1 MKRLLLPL
9 QAALTLGVL
18 AVVARRVD
26 VHAAAASVRHAS
38 PAWLTF
44 ALVMNLLAVS
54 LSARLWA
61 TLMPERKSGYAK
73 LWHLYVMGLFY
84 NNLGLGTVLG
94 DGFRYAQLRRDG
106 EDASRSAASVLG
118 ERLLSGVALL
128 ALAAL
133 GSLYFVPSRPL
144 VTAAVWA
151 AVLAALFVGAVATRM
166 LPRVSRVPLPA
177 RLRREAAGVRDAAR
191 DLARRRPTVVAGFAW
206 ACGVQCCTILATF
219 CLVRALGVGIQPLA
233 CVAVVPVIALAVLL
247 PISIQGIGVREATYI
262 LLFGFVGVT
271 REQALSAAM
280 LSYLTTLAITAIGG
294 VFALSSMYSRG
305 GARSA
310 TQAPSPAGLAQPE

>member
-151 AVLAALFVGAVATRM
+151 AVVAAFFAGALATRM
-166 LPRVSRVPLPA
+166 LPRVSPRVPLPA
-177 RLRREAAGVRDAAR
+177 PFRREGAGVRDATR

-219 CLVRALGVGIQPLA
+219 CLVRALGVGVEPLA
-233 CVAVVPVIALAVLL
+233 CFAVVPVIALAVLL
-247 PISIQGIGVREATYI
+247 PISIQGIGV
-262 LLFGFVGVT
+262 
-271 REQALSAAM
+271 
-280 LSYLTTLAITAIGG
+280 
-294 VFALSSMYSRG
+294 
-305 GARSA
+305 
-310 TQAPSPAGLAQPE
+310 